1 MSVKRSTSIKEKSGG
16 SNSVQRNSVSS
27 KNNSSVNN
35 IYIEN
40 NQVKKGKKLSVQSD
54 KSSSVE
60 DMNKNSKRA
69 LINQRS
75 PKARNQTK
83 DELKPVTEHSME
95 NYES

>member
-1 MSVKRSTSIKEKSGG
+1 MSVKRSTSIKEKSG

-69 LINQRS
+69 LIN
-75 PKARNQTK
+75 
-83 DELKPVTEHSME
+83 
-95 NYES
+95 